1 VVSNCEECLR
11 ALQTLGISPPTSDE
25 EIRSSFRDYARVWH
39 PDRFVHDEKLRLRA
53 EQELK
58 RINVANDHL
67 KSHVLEEEEPD
78 DEAPSGYHE
87 EESHSWETD
96 NRPVRSNSQGPLAWR
111 GIKVSLRAIWR
122 LFKVS
127 AMLAV
132 GAVFVIGIIAQLAT
146 YWSNEA
152 KREKGDFHAEIK
164 SWKTDFYLSNLLGI
178 PLPAVRGLI
187 FLSSTLLLILVFIG
201 EAIWESILSHEV
213 VAISLLAAVSLCC
226 VAWASFLEYQSEFLP
241 AASSKAPGTTSWVM
255 GLIVLLCTI
264 AGLHYFVLLLHAVAP
279 ATVTSEQPQQ
289 QPTPAIP
296 PAVVKPKELWRP
308 AGAVKD
314 LLVWD
319 FRDALHNDQVTDPD
333 TLQRLRGAIEPSIAG
348 HLDEFV
354 FYGPLSGNFL
364 GEVPNSHQQLYT
376 AVLSWIAAGRSHAD
390 GDLVLAVVLGSDGT
404 QVFELQG
411 GGVGIGA
418 LRLAGARQDL
428 ILSAP
433 EWSGQGETMRGLGIF
448 ALSND
453 QARKVAGISTVY
465 DDNCAS
471 GSSQHVVVADRI
483 FTDVD
488 ATGDFSFSHKEHWSS
503 PCSQGGSFTLVS
515 KGTESAEDV
524 LVRLDTPDGVPSKEP
539 VTVSSPAEDSGVLD
553 ALNEWRQALLS
564 NDPDR
569 QLGCY
574 APHLERYFLKS
585 DVDRSF
591 VFSDLMAQR
600 EQGSSVVNLSID
612 QVKTAIESDVIT
624 DVDFVENVSF
634 VRHGRPRSLTVHT
647 FLKLTKAEGTWKI
660 FYVRQ
665 LNT

>member
-1 VVSNCEECLR
+1 MVSNCEECLQ

-25 EIRSSFRDYARVWH
+25 EIKSSFRDYVRVWH
-39 PDRFVHDEKLRLRA
+39 PDRFIHDEKLRLRA

-67 KSHVLEEEEPD
+67 NSHVIEEEESD
-78 DEAPSGYHE
+78 GDEPVAYRE
-87 EESHSWETD
+87 EESDGWRADDHA
-96 NRPVRSNSQGPLAWR
+96 VRSYSQGPLAWR
-111 GIKVSLRAIWR
+111 FIKVFFRTIWR

-127 AMLAV
+127 AVLAM
-132 GAVFVIGIIAQLAT
+132 GAVFLMGIIAQLAT
-146 YWSNEA
+146 YWSNET

-178 PLPAVRGLI
+178 PLAAVRGLI

-201 EAIWESILSHEV
+201 EAIWESILSHQV
-213 VAISLLAAVSLCC
+213 LAMSLLAAGSLCC
-226 VAWASFLEYQSEFLP
+226 VAWASSREYKSEFVP
-241 AASSKAPGTTSWVM
+241 APSSGPPGTASWVM
-255 GLIVLLCTI
+255 GLIVLLGTV
-264 AGLHYFVLLLHAVAP
+264 AGLRYFVPSFNAAAP
-279 ATVTSEQPQQ
+279 TTVTSEQPE
-289 QPTPAIP
+289 QPPTTVL
-296 PAVVKPKELWRP
+296 PAVAAKSKELWRP
-308 AGAVKD
+308 AGPVKD

-333 TLQRLRGAIEPSIAG
+333 TLRELRGAIEPSIAG
-348 HLDEFV
+348 HLNDFL
-354 FYGPLSGNFL
+354 FYGPVSGNFL
-364 GEVPNSHQQLYT
+364 GEVPESHQQLYT
-376 AVLSWIAAGRSHAD
+376 AILNWVEAGRSHAD
-390 GDLVLAVVLGSDGT
+390 GDLLLAVVQSSDGT
-404 QVFELQG
+404 RVFELQG

-453 QARKVAGISTVY
+453 HARKVAGISTVY

-471 GSSQHVVVADRI
+471 GSSQPVVVADRI

-488 ATGDFSFSHKEHWSS
+488 GNGEFSLSNREHWSS
-503 PCSQGGSFTLVS
+503 PCSPAEHFTLVS

-524 LVRLDTPDGVPSKEP
+524 LVRLETPGSVPSKEP
-539 VTVSSPAEDSGVLD
+539 VTASSPSEDSSVLD
-553 ALNEWRQALLS
+553 ALNEWRQAVLS

-569 QLGCY
+569 QVSCY

-591 VFSDLMAQR
+591 VFSDLMAQHM
-600 EQGSSVVNLSID
+600 QGSSVVSLSID
-612 QVKTAIESDVIT
+612 QIKTTAESDAIT

-634 VRHGRPRSLTVHT
+634 VRHGLPRNVTVHT
-647 FLKLTKAEGTWKI
+647 FLKFAKTEGAWRI
-660 FYVRQ
+660 FYMRQ